1 MRSNKKLDEC
11 SATWYYIIVTNKY
24 HSKNKNEKEN
34 KHMSARVVETTF
46 KARETLRITTAT
58 NITPLKDVPDGK
70 EFTYYGHVVQEIV
83 NETTGET
90 FNSVTV
96 KVGDDEYI
104 ATRSEFFLRT
114 LQEIIETINSFA
126 DDEDADEPI
135 IIKIQ
140 HLKSKKGNSFATCS
154 LA

>member
-1 MRSNKKLDEC
+1 
-11 SATWYYIIVTNKY
+11 
-24 HSKNKNEKEN
+24 
-34 KHMSARVVETTF
+34 MSARVVETTF

-58 NITPLKDVPDGK
+58 NITALKDIPDGK
-70 EFTYYGHVVQEIV
+70 EYTYYGHVVQEIV

-96 KVGDDEYI
+96 KVGEDEYI